1 MQIYCV
7 MVAVMGRQPTPNAI
21 LKKRGSKKTRDEIE
35 PDEGDVVPTFELGPQ
50 GRAAWDRIHCEL
62 EKLGVLSPT
71 FADFMTIAA
80 GAIGD
85 IEIASADLIERG
97 HISVTERGET
107 KNPSF
112 TIKTSAQTTAHKYLV
127 ALGLTPTSIG
137 KLIGSK
143 KEEYN
148 PFAED

>member
-1 MQIYCV
+1 
-7 MVAVMGRQPTPNAI
+7 MGRPATPNAI
-21 LKKRGSKKTRDEIE
+21 LKKNGSKKVRDEIE
-35 PDEGDVVPTFELGPQ
+35 PDEGEVVPSYPLGDEGQ
-50 GRAAWDRIHCEL
+50 AAWDRICCEMD
-62 EKLGVLSPT
+62 KLGILSPT
-71 FADFMTIAA
+71 YADFITIAA

-85 IEIASADLIERG
+85 IEIANRDLIERG

-112 TIKTSAQTTAHKYLV
+112 TIKTSAQTTAHKYLT

-143 KEEYN
+143 KEESN
-148 PFAED
+148 PFADL